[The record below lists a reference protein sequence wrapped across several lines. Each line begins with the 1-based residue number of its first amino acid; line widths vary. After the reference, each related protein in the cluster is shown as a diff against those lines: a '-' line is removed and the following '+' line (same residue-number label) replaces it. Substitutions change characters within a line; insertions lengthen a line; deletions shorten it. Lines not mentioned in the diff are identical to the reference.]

1 MKIFRL
7 ALLPLLIVPLIEA
20 DEQRLLLS
28 GFSVHETSR
37 NQFGERYN
45 ALNAGMGYAYNR
57 FEEYGQWY
65 FHTNAMLLND
75 SFRNPQLI
83 VGFGPALRFEHEIAD
98 ASVGVAG
105 FVGWKKL
112 YEPDDR
118 VGSTGKY
125 GLMGG
130 IAPAVSFYRGSYS
143 LNLIY
148 VPSIEIQDHDITGF
162 LFGYF
167 GWKF

>member
-1 MKIFRL
+1 MKQFIAIILVFFATSL
-7 ALLPLLIVPLIEA
+7 NAV
-20 DEQRLLLS
+20 EQRLLLT
-28 GFSVHETSR
+28 GITLHETSH
-37 NQFGERYN
+37 NQFGNRYN
-45 ALNAGMGYAYNR
+45 AFNAGAGYEYNR
-57 FEEYGQWY
+57 FKEYNEWY

-75 SFRNPQLI
+75 SFRNPQFI
-83 VGFGPALRFEHEIAD
+83 VGFGHAMRFHHEHAD
-98 ASVGVAG
+98 TAVGLAG
-105 FVGWKKL
+105 FVGVKKL
-112 YEPDDR
+112 YDRDDT
-118 VGSTGKY
+118 VGTTGSY

-130 IAPAVSFYRGSYS
+130 VAPSLSIYRGDFS